1 MARAALGS
9 VAVCSCPGVCVV
21 QVDHHLTAATAAGA
35 ERSEISEK
43 PLGLKGLY
51 ILVDRMVKWCYNI
64 NMNLEKPT
72 RKKRVD
78 RTHIIYELRVNGLSY
93 IGVTAKTE
101 TTINKSVLARAAKHF
116 YRAKR
121 ENKDWLLC
129 RALRTLNDKSEIEVL
144 VHETLRG
151 KSAAHRRE
159 VALRREIN
167 PALNTDVRGD

>member
-1 MARAALGS
+1 M
-9 VAVCSCPGVCVV
+9 
-21 QVDHHLTAATAAGA
+21 VDKLD
-35 ERSEISEK
+35 S
-43 PLGLKGLY
+43 L
-51 ILVDRMVKWCYNI
+51 CYNV

-78 RTHIIYELRVNGLSY
+78 RTHIIYELRVNGASY

-116 YRAKR
+116 YRAKK

-129 RALRTLNDKSEIEVL
+129 RALRELNDKSEIEVL

-151 KSAAHRRE
+151 KSAAHKRE
-159 VALRREIN
+159 VALRRAIN
-167 PALNTDVRGD
+167 PTLNTDVRGD

>member
-1 MARAALGS
+1 
-9 VAVCSCPGVCVV
+9 
-21 QVDHHLTAATAAGA
+21 
-35 ERSEISEK
+35 
-43 PLGLKGLY
+43 
-51 ILVDRMVKWCYNI
+51 LVDTLGRRCYNI
-64 NMNLEKPT
+64 HMNLEKPL

-129 RALRTLNDKSEIEVL
+129 KELRKLADKSEIEVL

-151 KSAAHRRE
+151 KAAAHRRE
-159 VALRREIN
+159 VELRRTLR
-167 PALNTDVRGD
+167 PTLNTDVRGD

>member
-1 MARAALGS
+1 
-9 VAVCSCPGVCVV
+9 
-21 QVDHHLTAATAAGA
+21 
-35 ERSEISEK
+35 
-43 PLGLKGLY
+43 
-51 ILVDRMVKWCYNI
+51 LVDRLGERCYNY

-116 YRAKR
+116 YRAKK

-129 RALRTLNDKSEIEVL
+129 KALRSLNDKSEIEVL

-151 KSAAHRRE
+151 KAAAHKRE
-159 VALRREIN
+159 VALRRVIK
-167 PALNTDVRGD
+167 PALNTDTRGD